1 MGQEFLRRG
10 DEAVALLVFDMQVS
24 TLLDREVLHSAESN
38 TFFED
43 FERYFRL
50 LSSLVS
56 HGLPVVSHQWRRVL
70 GIKGLADNYY
80 SFQEGAFLFKKFTS
94 NRFTFVELN
103 VRLKEKLGAL
113 LRCRALAQENLCCI
127 SRIFVLP
134 CLFFTVDGHCPDRP
148 CPDEHLPKSLLNAAQ
163 YNMRVDV
170 HLQQIRILGLVYSAL
185 PQDRNAR

>member
-1 MGQEFLRRG
+1 MGQEFLRQG
-10 DEAVALLVFDMQVS
+10 DQAVALLVFDMQVS
-24 TLLDREVLHSAESN
+24 TLLDREVLYSTESN

-56 HGLPVVSHQWRRVL
+56 CGLPLISHQWRRVL

-80 SFQEGAFLFKKFTS
+80 LVQEGTFLFKKFAS

-103 VRLKEKLGAL
+103 LRLKEKLGAL
-113 LRCRALAQENLCCI
+113 LYSKVLTEENLCRT
-127 SRIFVLP
+127 SGIFVLP

-163 YNMRVDV
+163 YNMKVDV